1 MFTERVICD
10 FKKELYNMMKWLSEG
25 SYSFRKIPNFVRTHA
40 MYDVFTVIG
49 CDILK
54 MNVLK

>member
-10 FKKELYNMMKWLSEG
+10 FKVELYNMMKWLSEG
-25 SYSFRKIPNFVRTHA
+25 SYTFRKMPIFVGTNTI
-40 MYDVFTVIG
+40 YDVFTVIG
-49 CDILK
+49 RAILK